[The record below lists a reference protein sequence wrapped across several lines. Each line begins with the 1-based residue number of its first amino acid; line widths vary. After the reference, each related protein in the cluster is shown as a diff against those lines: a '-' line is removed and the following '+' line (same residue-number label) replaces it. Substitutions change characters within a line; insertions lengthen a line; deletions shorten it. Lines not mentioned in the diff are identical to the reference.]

1 MQLSAYLTA
10 AMISWIP
17 NADVTWYE
25 SVANDVATVVLSE
38 EEPELFIDDL
48 NRTKTGLLMISI
60 ARFESN
66 FIRRIDEGKCYA
78 NECDNGNAFSMWQIH
93 PIHGIVLTP
102 TSYMYYTREVSHDE
116 NIIRGIDLVKNRQLA
131 CKTAMHFA
139 RVSLAKY
146 KSLCMYTGESCKTGR
161 HPMADVRLSTALS
174 YEKTHPLQSLPVD
187 VSLR

>member
-60 ARFESN
+60 ARF
-66 FIRRIDEGKCYA
+66 
-78 NECDNGNAFSMWQIH
+78 DNGNAFSMWQIH

-131 CKTAMHFA
+131 CKTAMHCA